1 MLNMRKSIDVSV
13 KLAAG
18 LEMSCWKLDQEIDR
32 QRLAEKH
39 QRLEQHKT
47 QVIKAKTP
55 ENK

>member
-1 MLNMRKSIDVSV
+1 MLNMRKSIAVSV

-39 QRLEQHKT
+39 QRLEQRKT